1 MQRGFDI
8 VQKWRPQLRTLET
21 ETINMAKKHKKAA
34 KRDTPSSRRANDAV
48 ERVHEDAPGDKLS
61 SKQYL
66 KELAKLQ
73 IDLIKM
79 QDWIV
84 QKKLKVLVIF
94 EGRDAAGKGGAI
106 KRITESL
113 NPRVCRVVALSKP
126 TDREQ
131 TQWYFQRYV
140 PHLPAAGEMVILRYD
155 PGG

>member
-1 MQRGFDI
+1 MGLSPNILGVCQMSFRQLDNTSCSAHTRVWTLRSVVEDDVQHGFDV

-48 ERVHEDAPGDKLS
+48 ARVHEDAPGDKLS

-94 EGRDAAGKGGAI
+94 EGRDAAGKGGGNQA
-106 KRITESL
+106 
-113 NPRVCRVVALSKP
+113 N
-126 TDREQ
+126 
-131 TQWYFQRYV
+131 
-140 PHLPAAGEMVILRYD
+140 HGE
-155 PGG
+155 P